1 MSSLAMTLPASFP
14 VVRAP
19 WRSHAS
25 AAVVT
30 LALHA
35 AVAGLLLHGWTPELS
50 MPTTTQVL
58 KTQLV
63 SLPAPEPVAD
73 TPVEP
78 EPTPAPAEAAV
89 EEVVEKVMEEPQI
102 DPRIEQQRLEQA
114 ELAYKRAEQERLDEE
129 RRIEEQRAREQRR
142 KEQLERER
150 QERVEA
156 ERQQREAER
165 REQLARDAQQR
176 EQAAQAEA
184 TAAAERARQAEAAA
198 SRQYLPIAKDAP
210 AYPSRALDKG
220 IEGSCTVSYSV
231 NPQGRIENP
240 KALDDCHPLFI
251 RPSLTAAKSFRYQPR
266 IIDGRPVAVPE
277 VKNTFHYRIQ

>member
-1 MSSLAMTLPASFP
+1 MTLPNSFP
-14 VVRAP
+14 VARSP

-35 AVAGLLLHGWTPELS
+35 AVFGLLLHGWTPELTAPS
-50 MPTTTQVL
+50 PTQVL

-63 SLPAPEPVAD
+63 SLPAPQPVIVP
-73 TPVEP
+73 PVEP
-78 EPTPAPAEAAV
+78 EPTPAPEPVLAREAI
-89 EEVVEKVMEEPQI
+89 EEPQV
-102 DPRIEQQRLEQA
+102 DPRIEQHRLEQA
-114 ELAYKRAEQERLDEE
+114 ELALKRVEQEQRDEAARVQEQQRLREA
-129 RRIEEQRAREQRR
+129 QREQ
-142 KEQLERER
+142 KLERER
-150 QERVEA
+150 QERLEA
-156 ERQQREAER
+156 ERQQREALQ
-165 REQLARDAQQR
+165 REQLAREAQQR

-184 TAAAERARQAEAAA
+184 AAAAERARQAEATAA
-198 SRQYLPIAKDAP
+198 ANRQYLPIAKDAP
-210 AYPSRALDKG
+210 DYPQRALDKG
-220 IEGSCTVSYSV
+220 IEGVCTVSYSV

-266 IIDGRPVAVPE
+266 IVDGRAVTVPE